1 MKWVIGTFRYM
12 GELWETRAKKVGNER
27 PGHRAYAARETDRW
41 NRWVEVAKTEFGKV
55 TEMKDF
61 QM

>member
-1 MKWVIGTFRYM
+1 M

>member
-41 NRWVEVAKTEFGKV
+41 NRWVQIAGTEFGRV
-55 TEMKDF
+55 TGIEDF
-61 QM
+61 KM